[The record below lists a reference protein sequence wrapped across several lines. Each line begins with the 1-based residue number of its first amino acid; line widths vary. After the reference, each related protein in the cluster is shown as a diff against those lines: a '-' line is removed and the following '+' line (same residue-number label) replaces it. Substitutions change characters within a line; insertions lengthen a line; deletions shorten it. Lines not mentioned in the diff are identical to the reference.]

1 MPPVIWDDLRVFLAV
16 HRSGS
21 HKRAGRMLGVAPTT
35 VGRRIAALESALG
48 VRVFLRTPERL
59 QITAAGS
66 KLVAHAER
74 MEAQASDLERE
85 LSAADSRLEGSLR
98 ITAGDALVQYVL
110 LPKLA
115 ELRREHPQL
124 VFELRADTRMLDL
137 SRREAD
143 LAVRLVR
150 PKEPALIARRLGDMP
165 MSLFA
170 SQDYLDRRGTP
181 RALAALAAHDWIGF
195 DASLDDLPQTK
206 WLRRSV
212 PEPRYVVRANTMSAQ
227 VTACA
232 QGHGIALLP
241 SFVAPREPQLRRLM
255 PRLVGPSRELW
266 AVTHAD
272 MRGNARI
279 EALLAWLGRAIR
291 AASE

>member
-1 MPPVIWDDLRVFLAV
+1 MPAMIWDDLRVFLAV

-143 LAVRLVR
+143 VAVRLVR

-165 MSLFA
+165 MSLQPLLHDAGIDTIIVAGLMTHLAVSLTAADGTLLGYRVIVAADATA
-170 SQDYLDRRGTP
+170 SRDLPAASGARAISHEVVHQA
-181 RALAALAAHDWIGF
+181 ALAALADRFADVMTAG
-195 DASLDDLPQTK
+195 A
-206 WLRRSV
+206 
-212 PEPRYVVRANTMSAQ
+212 VRA
-227 VTACA
+227 
-232 QGHGIALLP
+232 LP
-241 SFVAPREPQLRRLM
+241 LDP
-255 PRLVGPSRELW
+255 
-266 AVTHAD
+266 
-272 MRGNARI
+272 
-279 EALLAWLGRAIR
+279 
-291 AASE
+291 